1 MVSGFLFAILQ
12 PLDGLLLLLLL
23 VLLLLLLLLV
33 LLLLLLLLVQRRKMS
48 CKICF
53 FCHKTTLKMLMDP
66 NSSH

>member
-1 MVSGFLFAILQ
+1 MSGFLFAILQ

-23 VLLLLLLLLV
+23 LVLLLLLLV
-33 LLLLLLLLVQRRKMS
+33 LLLLLLLVQRRKMS